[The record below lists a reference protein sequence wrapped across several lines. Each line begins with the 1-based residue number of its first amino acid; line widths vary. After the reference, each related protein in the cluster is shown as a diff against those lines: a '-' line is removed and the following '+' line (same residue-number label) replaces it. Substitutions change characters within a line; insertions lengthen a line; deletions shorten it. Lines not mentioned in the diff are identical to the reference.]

1 MRCYNESHRIH
12 LLIFLKKYGD
22 AAMKKEVKAITVRL
36 DMETFNALQL
46 LAQQR
51 GEHVAVITRRVIEDY
66 LASKSAV
73 DGVDVISVALRKVI
87 RAELKPTEER
97 LAKINA
103 KTAIGALTS
112 MYLNYFV
119 IKEGKFNMGLSPK
132 ELYEEARVKAVA
144 DLRQRDQDNEGGK

>member
-1 MRCYNESHRIH
+1 MNSKTKAFTIR
-12 LLIFLKKYGD
+12 FD
-22 AAMKKEVKAITVRL
+22 A
-36 DMETFNALQL
+36 ETYNALQL

-51 GEHVAVITRRVIEDY
+51 GEPVTVIIRRVVKDF
-66 LASKSAV
+66 LANKSAV
-73 DGVDVISVALRKVI
+73 NGVDVIASALRRVI

-97 LAKINA
+97 LAKLNA

-112 MYLNYFV
+112 MYLNYFI

-144 DLRQRDQDNEGGK
+144 HLRL